1 MLAENGVKDPELSGS
16 VILQAGSGTGDDE
29 SMGGRARDLS
39 KVRVSSEHHPA
50 LAGRICK
57 ALCYPESRFLRT
69 NVQATI
75 DAAEV
80 ALTAFRTAL
89 IKHRRAF
96 AAWVSLRD
104 R

>member
-1 MLAENGVKDPELSGS
+1 MLAGNGVKDPELSGS
-16 VILQAGSGTGDDE
+16 VVLQAGSGAGDDE
-29 SMGGRARDLS
+29 SMGDRARDLS
-39 KVRVSSEHHPA
+39 KMRVSSEHHPA

-80 ALTAFRTAL
+80 ALKPFRKVPIQL
-89 IKHRRAF
+89 RRAF